1 MLETTSGTTGNYEA
15 KYNKN
20 ASDGALEEDDDLVVD
35 GEMAK
40 LSKFTKLISP
50 IFLVFG
56 VCVIGLTC
64 WSLFGSGDGWFPF
77 MLVILATIVFSII
90 AALGVYKWGTVEE
103 QIEIFKQENNKYEQE
118 IDELRSTKEQL
129 STEVNKLQETTNA
142 LNRDVDNLKST
153 LGQYD
158 ELKESLTEI
167 CGDNQELND
176 LINDVNSMYTNM
188 KNTILSNTR
197 AGILSAYY
205 DCALKDDEEGMNK
218 REYRRFIAR
227 LDKKTRSIFQSFGD
241 FERIAGE
248 DGLIDLNEFQQL
260 VNKLLE
266 QQADELLMEAD
277 EK

>member
-1 MLETTSGTTGNYEA
+1 METGTSTTGNYEA
-15 KYNKN
+15 KYDHD
-20 ASDGALEEDDDLVVD
+20 ASALEEDDDLVVD

-50 IFLVFG
+50 LFLVFG
-56 VCVIGLTC
+56 LFVIICTILSIVGVD
-64 WSLFGSGDGWFPF
+64 SVDGWVTFCF
-77 MLVILATIVFSII
+77 VIIATVVFSII

-129 STEVNKLQETTNA
+129 SGEVSKLQETTHA

-153 LGQYD
+153 LSQYD
-158 ELKESLTEI
+158 ELKESLQEI

-176 LINDVNSMYTNM
+176 LINDVNSMYSNM

-205 DCALKDDEEGMNK
+205 DAALRDDEEGMSKSEYK
-218 REYRRFIAR
+218 RFLAR
-227 LDKKTRSIFQSFGD
+227 LDKKTRSIFKSFGI
-241 FERIAGE
+241 ESIAG
-248 DGLIDLNEFQQL
+248 DDNIIDLNEFQQL
-260 VNKLLE
+260 VEKLLE

-277 EK
+277 NK

>member
-1 MLETTSGTTGNYEA
+1 METGTGTTGNYEA
-15 KYNKN
+15 KYNQN
-20 ASDGALEEDDDLVVD
+20 SSALEEDDDMAID
-35 GEMAK
+35 GDMAK
-40 LSKFTKLISP
+40 LSKFTKLIAP
-50 IFLVFG
+50 LYLVFG
-56 VCVIGLTC
+56 LFVIIC
-64 WSLFGSGDGWFPF
+64 SICSIVDADGTGGWVTF
-77 MLVILATIVFSII
+77 MFVILASIVFSII

-129 STEVNKLQETTNA
+129 STEVTKLQETTNA

-153 LGQYD
+153 LSQYD

-205 DCALKDDEEGMNK
+205 DCALKDDEEGMSK
-218 REYRRFIAR
+218 REYQRFIAR
-227 LDKKTRSIFQSFGD
+227 LDKKTRAIFKSFGD
-241 FERIAGE
+241 FDRIAG
-248 DGLIDLNEFQQL
+248 DDNLIDLNEFQQL

-277 EK
+277 DK